1 VKTIPFLLPKS
12 VDLMVSS
19 PGAAMLG
26 SMKDSETVFRSADP
40 SAQEDAAAVLELL
53 TSQGI
58 SGDLVDDTTHRAF
71 LQVCG
76 RCG

>member
-1 VKTIPFLLPKS
+1 
-12 VDLMVSS
+12 
-19 PGAAMLG
+19 MLG